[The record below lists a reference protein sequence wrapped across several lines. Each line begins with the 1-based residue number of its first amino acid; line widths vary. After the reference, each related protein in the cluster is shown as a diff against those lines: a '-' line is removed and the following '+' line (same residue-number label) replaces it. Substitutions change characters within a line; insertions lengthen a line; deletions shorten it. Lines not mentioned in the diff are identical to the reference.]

1 MKKSIFTII
10 LLTGLFFGFTSSKN
24 ETFQTGESYGYTIR
38 YGFINIGRAN
48 VGVDEK
54 IVNVNGRP
62 TYKVNVLGRT
72 AGLTDIFRVRNRY
85 TSYIDTRN
93 FLPRKF
99 EYSARENNY
108 KRDQILIFD
117 QQKNTV
123 TKREKGESE
132 IYKVPR
138 NIHDVISGYY
148 SLRNIDFSQFN
159 IGQTYSTPLFFDDE
173 YYQFIVK
180 YGGKSQVKT
189 PNGKIDV
196 LKLNPI
202 LPNNRLFKGDNA
214 IRVWI
219 SDDKNRV
226 PVRIEVDFSFG
237 TIHMVLRDYSK
248 NMHPFDWK

>member
-1 MKKSIFTII
+1 MKKSIFLITLII
-10 LLTGLFFGFTSSKN
+10 GLIFGFTYSKN
-24 ETFQTGESYGYTIR
+24 ETFQTGESYGYSIR
-38 YGFINIGRAN
+38 YGIINIGRADI
-48 VGVDEK
+48 GVDEK
-54 IVNVNGRP
+54 IVNINGNP

-72 AGLTDIFRVRNRY
+72 SGLTDIFKVRNRY

-93 FLPRKF
+93 YLPQKF

-108 KRDQILIFD
+108 KRDQVLIFD
-117 QQKNTV
+117 HSRNTV

-132 IYKVPR
+132 TYKVPR

-159 IGQTYSTPLFFDDE
+159 IGQTYSAPLFFDDE

-189 PNGKIDV
+189 PKGKIDV

-202 LPNNRLFKGDNA
+202 LPNNRLFKGENA
-214 IRVWI
+214 IRVWV

-248 NMHPFDWK
+248 NMYPFDWK